1 MSQVPKEDVINR
13 IRTVGKRY
21 FENAP
26 SSHDWL
32 HVLRV
37 LKMCMTIGEKEGADL
52 RVLKLASLLH
62 DIARQ
67 EEDESHGQVCHAKKG
82 AELAEEILRKH
93 GLDKETIRQVT
104 HCILAH
110 RFRNRKLAATK
121 EAKVLFDADNLD
133 AIGAIGIAR
142 SFAFAGEN
150 NLKLYTKEHL
160 ALKKAPAALID
171 YHKHTPVLEFKS
183 KLLQV
188 KKAMQTKTGSEI
200 AEKRH
205 NILLEFLTQFEKE
218 VQGHL

>member
-1 MSQVPKEDVINR
+1 MSQEPEEDVIDR

-32 HVLRV
+32 HVQRV
-37 LKMCMTIGEKEGADL
+37 LKMCMYIGEIEGADL

-62 DIARQ
+62 DISRQ
-67 EEDESHGQVCHAKKG
+67 EEDVSHGQVCHARRG

-93 GLDKETIRQVT
+93 GIDKETIRQVT

-110 RFRNRKLAATK
+110 RFRNRKLAVTK
-121 EAKVLFDADNLD
+121 EAKILFDADNLD

-150 NLKLYTKEHL
+150 SLKMYTTEHL
-160 ALKKAPAALID
+160 ILKEVPTALID
-171 YHKHTPVLEFKS
+171 YEQHTPVLEFKS
-183 KLLQV
+183 KLLRV
-188 KKAMQTKTGSEI
+188 KDAMQTSTGREI

-205 NILLEFLTQFEKE
+205 FFMIEFLRIFEE
-218 VQGHL
+218 EAQVHL